1 MRYLIDI
8 IIVLLL
14 LLIVWQD
21 FKYRLISWP
30 LIPLIF
36 ISFLAKGFFIKPFA
50 ELTNYT
56 VINACFIA
64 LQLAILTLYISL
76 KNKKITNII
85 NSQLGLGDI
94 LFFIA
99 ITIAFSPFNFILFYI
114 SGLIFSLLCYQLF
127 LKIKTSATKEIPLA
141 GLLSIV
147 LIMLVLS
154 DFRGDNQLFY
164 NDSFLINYFI

>member
-21 FKYRLISWP
+21 FRYRLISWP

-36 ISFLAKGFFIKPFA
+36 ISFSAKGFFLKPFI

-56 VINACFIA
+56 IVNICFIS
-64 LQLAILTLYISL
+64 LQLAILTLYVSI

-94 LFFIA
+94 LFFIS

-114 SGLIFSLLCYQLF
+114 SGLIFSLACYQLF

-147 LIMLVLS
+147 LI
-154 DFRGDNQLFY
+154 
-164 NDSFLINYFI
+164 